1 MACQNDS
8 GVEKTTPNWV
18 RSNKVKS
25 EAMNP
30 AQLPPSRSHSVASPS
45 AMEKSQADTG
55 DIQASLTQFINDHNQ
70 SSLRLREH
78 TEKAKRDAIR
88 KAVRVSDLLVDAV
101 NGGVEQS
108 FVNEKRIELEIRLLS
123 ATIARFMKQTDRWLA
138 TTHAFNTAFKEIGDI
153 ENWMRTMEFD
163 CKSITAAI
171 QNIHQE

>member
-1 MACQNDS
+1 MN
-8 GVEKTTPNWV
+8 TT
-18 RSNKVKS
+18 
-25 EAMNP
+25 
-30 AQLPPSRSHSVASPS
+30 QLPPSRSHSVASPS
-45 AMEKSQADTG
+45 EMEKSQADTG
-55 DIQASLTQFINDHNQ
+55 NLQASLTQLINDHNR

-138 TTHAFNTAFKEIGDI
+138 TTHAFNTAFK
-153 ENWMRTMEFD
+153 R
-163 CKSITAAI
+163 S
-171 QNIHQE
+171 